1 MQRSSFCFRLFAL
14 VGAPLAA
21 CSTHAVVS
29 PGPNPNLEV
38 FPESDGF
45 QIPGTSTTL
54 GNFGNEV
61 CGGTLEESLI
71 ASCNATFAALGYQLG
86 DQFAPAM
93 DECGIDS
100 APPIDLAPD
109 AVESVGPR
117 VGDDRARFA
126 LAGIGQGDVFT
137 SPLQMAL
144 IAAGIANGG
153 VIKQPHVVK
162 EIQNSDGKV
171 VRTIDPGDWKTCMSP
186 TTAQTL
192 TNMMVQV
199 VDQGTGTAAQI
210 DGVEVAGKTGTAQT
224 GVEGEAA
231 HAWFIS
237 FAPANAP
244 RYAVAVIVE
253 HGGSFGNEATG
264 GAVAAPIAKQVLQN
278 LLATNP

>member
-1 MQRSSFCFRLFAL
+1 
-14 VGAPLAA
+14 V
-21 CSTHAVVS
+21 
-29 PGPNPNLEV
+29 
-38 FPESDGF
+38 
-45 QIPGTSTTL
+45 
-54 GNFGNEV
+54 
-61 CGGTLEESLI
+61 
-71 ASCNATFAALGYQLG
+71 
-86 DQFAPAM
+86 
-93 DECGIDS
+93 
-100 APPIDLAPD
+100 PPIDLAPN

-144 IAAGIANGG
+144 IASGIANGG

-162 EIQNSDGKV
+162 QIQNSDGKV

-199 VDQGTGTAAQI
+199 VNQGTGTAAQI

-224 GVEGEAA
+224 GVEGEAP

>member
-1 MQRSSFCFRLFAL
+1 MVTSK
-14 VGAPLAA
+14 AA
-21 CSTHAVVS
+21 IEAGIATPSD
-29 PGPNPNLEV
+29 PV

-45 QIPGTSTTL
+45 QIPGTSTKL
-54 GNFGNEV
+54 GNFGGEV

-71 ASCNATFAALGYQLG
+71 ISCNTTFAPLGYELG
-86 DQFAPAM
+86 NQFAPAM
-93 DECGIDS
+93 DQCGIDERAADRPGTERGRERRAARS
-100 APPIDLAPD
+100 A
-109 AVESVGPR
+109 R
-117 VGDDRARFA
+117 TRARFA

-162 EIQNSDGKV
+162 EIQNSDGEG
-171 VRTIDPGDWKTCMSP
+171 RAHDR
-186 TTAQTL
+186 AQGL
-192 TNMMVQV
+192 EDVHVADHCADAHQH
-199 VDQGTGTAAQI
+199 
-210 DGVEVAGKTGTAQT
+210 DGAGR
-224 GVEGEAA
+224 ERR
-231 HAWFIS
+231 
-237 FAPANAP
+237 APAPPRRSPGSRSPARPAPRRPASRARRRTRGSSRSRRPNAP